1 MSTIKVHETITQTV
15 PVVENLRSLEVH
27 IPSARK
33 SAKYTNIVVNG
44 ETHTLVTSTNTS
56 RLWKVSPCEC
66 REYTMWKNSHPNLG
80 ERVEYKGLWKAMNPE
95 AGKSNKMI
103 SGSSN
108 NNKFQCALRVKERC
122 AEMGIPY

>member
-1 MSTIKVHETITQTV
+1 MSTIKVQETSSQTV
-15 PVVENLRSLEVH
+15 PVVKDSRSLEVH

-33 SAKYTNIVVNG
+33 CAKYTNIVVNG
-44 ETHTLVTSTNTS
+44 ETHTLATSTNIS
-56 RLWKVSPCEC
+56 GLWKVSPCAC
-66 REYTMWKNSHPNLG
+66 SEYTMWKNSHPNLG

-95 AGKSNKMI
+95 AGKGNEMI
-103 SGSSN
+103 SGSSM